1 MVVAAG
7 AVEQVDAIVDG
18 ASLRVGGG
26 VDDAAEAG
34 VGDGASAHGAGLEGD
49 VQVAAIEAAS
59 AAGGE
64 GGADGLQ
71 FGMGG
76 GIGELAHAIALGG
89 EDAIALH
96 DDGADRGFTGGGGF
110 RGEIEGEVH
119 GAGHEWGLAFRV
131 VNDQR
136 MAACRPPLEG
146 GGEEV
151 RVALGVAYIER
162 SGESPLPIRQL
173 PEDLIN
179 RIAAGEV
186 VERPASVI
194 KELVENAVDAGA
206 RRIAITTAG
215 GGIGLM
221 RIEDDGVG
229 MDEADLLLSV
239 ERHATSKLA
248 DGGLDDIRTLGF
260 RGEALASIGS
270 VAELTISTR
279 QADAE
284 TGVRLAVRHGAK
296 SRVVPVAMNR
306 GTIVE
311 VRELFANVPARR
323 KCLKSERAEA
333 SAITDTVKRLAMANP
348 DVHFVLDGA
357 DRSASNWPG
366 RNGDGALRARLGDVM
381 GAEFGE
387 NAVTLAMAR
396 HGMVVT
402 GLAGLPTFTKANS
415 LSQYF
420 FVNGRSVKDK
430 VLVGAVRAAYAD
442 FVFRDRFPVVA
453 LFVAVEPADVDVN
466 VHPAKAELRFRD
478 AGAVRGAV
486 IRAIGEALS
495 ASGYRAASTVAEDVV
510 GAFRVPEFASPAGP
524 FEHSSQGLLAS
535 NGSTGAIRP
544 AGRFEAPPPL
554 RGGGSPQASA
564 LRFSEFDEPSA
575 RFEVAKEVSAVESEE
590 FPLGTARAQMFDN
603 FIVAQNGDSLL
614 LVDQHAAHERLVYE
628 RFKAQLAS
636 GPVASQMQL
645 IPVVIELPEDDCARL
660 EEAAPMLEKLGLY
673 LERFGARAVAVR
685 ETPALL
691 GQADI
696 DGLVRDLADGLAE
709 WDSTAALA
717 DRLEAIIGRMAC
729 HGSVRSGRRLKVEE
743 MNALLREMEATPH
756 SGQCIHGRP
765 TYVELKKADIE
776 RLFGRTR

>member
-1 MVVAAG
+1 M
-7 AVEQVDAIVDG
+7 
-18 ASLRVGGG
+18 
-26 VDDAAEAG
+26 
-34 VGDGASAHGAGLEGD
+34 
-49 VQVAAIEAAS
+49 
-59 AAGGE
+59 
-64 GGADGLQ
+64 
-71 FGMGG
+71 
-76 GIGELAHAIALGG
+76 
-89 EDAIALH
+89 
-96 DDGADRGFTGGGGF
+96 
-110 RGEIEGEVH
+110 
-119 GAGHEWGLAFRV
+119 
-131 VNDQR
+131 
-136 MAACRPPLEG
+136 
-146 GGEEV
+146 
-151 RVALGVAYIER
+151 
-162 SGESPLPIRQL
+162 PIRQL

-186 VERPASVI
+186 VERPASVV
-194 KELVENAVDAGA
+194 KELVENAIDAGA
-206 RRIAITTAG
+206 GRIAITTAG
-215 GGIGLM
+215 GGISLM

-229 MDEADLLLSV
+229 MDEADLRLSV
-239 ERHATSKLA
+239 ERHATSKLD

-284 TGVRLAVRHGAK
+284 TGLQLSVRHGVK
-296 SRVVPVAMNR
+296 GRVVPVAMNR

-323 KCLKSERAEA
+323 KFLKSERAEA
-333 SAITDTVKRLAMANP
+333 AAISDIVRRLAMANP
-348 DVHFVLDGA
+348 QVHFVLDGA

-366 RNGDGALRARLGDVM
+366 REGDGALRARLGDVM
-381 GAEFGE
+381 GADFGE
-387 NAVTLAMAR
+387 NAVPLATVR
-396 HGMVVT
+396 HGLVVT

-420 FVNGRSVKDK
+420 FVNGRSVRDK

-453 LFVAVEPADVDVN
+453 LFVAVDPADVDVN

-495 ASGYRAASTVAEDVV
+495 AAGYRAASTVAEDVV
-510 GAFRVPEFASPAGP
+510 SAFRVPEFAGVAAPVSVDAPSTAFGGP
-524 FEHSSQGLLAS
+524 
-535 NGSTGAIRP
+535 
-544 AGRFEAPPPL
+544 PPPL
-554 RGGGSPQASA
+554 RGGGSTPASA
-564 LRFSEFDEPSA
+564 LRFADFAEPSA
-575 RFEVAKEVSAVESEE
+575 RFEVVKDVAAVESEE

-603 FIVAQNGDSLL
+603 FIVAQNGESLL

-628 RFKAQLAS
+628 RFKAQMAA

-645 IPVVIELPEDDCARL
+645 IPVVIELPEEDCARL
-660 EEAAPMLEKLGLY
+660 EDAAPVLERLGLY

-765 TYVELKKADIE
+765 TYVELRKADIE

>member
-1 MVVAAG
+1 V
-7 AVEQVDAIVDG
+7 
-18 ASLRVGGG
+18 
-26 VDDAAEAG
+26 
-34 VGDGASAHGAGLEGD
+34 
-49 VQVAAIEAAS
+49 
-59 AAGGE
+59 
-64 GGADGLQ
+64 
-71 FGMGG
+71 
-76 GIGELAHAIALGG
+76 
-89 EDAIALH
+89 
-96 DDGADRGFTGGGGF
+96 
-110 RGEIEGEVH
+110 
-119 GAGHEWGLAFRV
+119 
-131 VNDQR
+131 
-136 MAACRPPLEG
+136 
-146 GGEEV
+146 
-151 RVALGVAYIER
+151 
-162 SGESPLPIRQL
+162 PIRQL

-194 KELVENAVDAGA
+194 KELVENAIDAGA
-206 RRIAITTAG
+206 SRIAISTAG
-215 GGIGLM
+215 GGISLM

-248 DGGLDDIRTLGF
+248 DDGLDDIRTLGF

-284 TGVRLAVRHGAK
+284 TGLRLAVRHGAK

-323 KCLKSERAEA
+323 KFLKTERAEA
-333 SAITDTVKRLAMANP
+333 AAIGDIVRRLAMANP
-348 DVHFVLDGA
+348 HVHFVLDGA
-357 DRSASNWPG
+357 DRSTSNWPG
-366 RNGDGALRARLGDVM
+366 REGDGALRARLGDVM

-387 NAVTLAMAR
+387 NAVPLATVR
-396 HGMVVT
+396 HEVVVT

-453 LFVAVEPADVDVN
+453 LFVAVDPADVDVN

-478 AGAVRGAV
+478 AGGVRGAV

-495 ASGYRAASTVAEDVV
+495 AAGYRAASTVAEDVV
-510 GAFRVPEFASPAGP
+510 SAFRVPEFG
-524 FEHSSQGLLAS
+524 
-535 NGSTGAIRP
+535 GS
-544 AGRFEAPPPL
+544 AGRVVRADAPSTAYGGPPPPL
-554 RGGGSPQASA
+554 RGGGPPPASA
-564 LRFSEFDEPSA
+564 LRFSDFAEPSA
-575 RFEVAKEVSAVESEE
+575 RFEVAREVAAVEAEE

-603 FIVAQNGDSLL
+603 FIVAQNGESLL

-628 RFKAQLAS
+628 RFKAQMAA

-645 IPVVIELPEDDCARL
+645 IPVVIELPEEDCARL
-660 EEAAPMLEKLGLY
+660 EEAAPVLEKLGLY
-673 LERFGARAVAVR
+673 VERFGPRAVAVR

-709 WDSTAALA
+709 WDSTAALG

-765 TYVELKKADIE
+765 TYVELKKSDIE